1 MGGVVAGEGGEDRF
15 RVGWGGGGGGGC
27 VGGCVG
33 CVDCGGG
40 LDG

>member
-1 MGGVVAGEGGEDRF
+1 MGGVVAGEGGEDGLS
-15 RVGWGGGGGGGC
+15 VGWGGGGGGCC